1 MKIKLPF
8 LNAILYLGKKE
19 VSAVKQ
25 SYAYGA
31 WQNNLQTFLS
41 GGGYRISFDTLY
53 TIYNNVVDVKQS
65 TKRIQN
71 AVLKEGFKLVD
82 NNRPD
87 KDGDATQSQILM
99 SILNTPKQSFSSLKS
114 VTLRDVCV
122 AGNAFWFIL
131 KNDQNVPLGIQV
143 IDPRT
148 MRIMADKYGNIKEYI
163 QTNFGQ
169 ESVYYTPDEIIHF
182 VFDFSTDNALFGC
195 SPIESIVWESKAE
208 MSAQMSNYFFY
219 ENNAVPSHLLILEE
233 DVSEEQMKELKIE
246 LDKRFTGAQN
256 RFKSGVVPFI
266 KDIKTITPSQKE
278 MEFIA
283 TRQFSTKKVC
293 AAFGVDPFMLGYTE
307 KVQRGNAEVVY
318 TTFYQ
323 DTIRPY
329 EVYFEEI
336 INDQLLPIL
345 ELDKI
350 KFVVNL
356 SNYDDEQRVWDSTR
370 NDVVS
375 GIMTINEARALRN
388 MPPSDNEFA
397 DELMQAGMLIDDLG
411 SEAQEFAKDMREFSK
426 RRFKEINNLLK

>member
-8 LNAILYLGKKE
+8 LKSILYLGRKE
-19 VSAVKQ
+19 VQAIKQ

-41 GGGYRISFDTLY
+41 GGGYRVSFDTLY
-53 TIYNNVVDVKQS
+53 TIYNNVVDVKQA

-71 AVLKEGFKLVD
+71 AVLKEGYKTVD
-82 NNRPD
+82 KNRPD
-87 KDGDATQSQILM
+87 KEGDVMQTQQLAQL
-99 SILNTPKQSFSSLKS
+99 LNTPTQSFSSLKAI
-114 VTLRDVCV
+114 TLRDICI

-131 KNDQNVPLGIQV
+131 KNDAGLPLGIQV

-163 QTNFGQ
+163 QTSFGQ
-169 ESVYYTPDEIIHF
+169 ESVHYTPEEIIHF
-182 VFDFSTDNALFGC
+182 IFDYSTDNALFGC
-195 SPIESIVWESKAE
+195 SPIESIIWEAKAE

-233 DVSEEQMKELKIE
+233 NVDEEQMKELKIE
-246 LDKRFTGAQN
+246 IDKRFKGEQN
-256 RFKSGVVPFI
+256 RFKSGIIPFI
-266 KDIKTITPSQKE
+266 KDIKTISPSQKE

-293 AAFGVDPFMLGYTE
+293 AAFGVDSFMLGYTE

-323 DTIRPY
+323 DTVRPY

-336 INDQLLPIL
+336 INDRLLPAL
-345 ELDKI
+345 GLDKI
-350 KFVVNL
+350 KFVINQ
-356 SNYDDEQRVWDSTR
+356 SSYDDEQRVWDSTR
-370 NDVVS
+370 ADVLAGV
-375 GIMTINEARALRN
+375 MTINEARALRN
-388 MPPSDNEFA
+388 IPPSENEFA
-397 DELMQAGMLIDDLG
+397 DELMMNGILIDDLG
-411 SEAQEFAKDMREFSK
+411 VETQSFATEMRAFAT